1 MFLSFR
7 SSSTQA
13 ASQLCG
19 FCLNLCDVEHI
30 MLILTFSQ
38 ESKSPEMVTVWEE
51 RDVFFT
57 EPVPEVVGEPMGS
70 GHHDELG
77 PAQWDE
83 VGPQKL
89 SSQGA
94 ATK

>member
-1 MFLSFR
+1 
-7 SSSTQA
+7 
-13 ASQLCG
+13 
-19 FCLNLCDVEHI
+19 
-30 MLILTFSQ
+30 
-38 ESKSPEMVTVWEE
+38 MVTVWEE